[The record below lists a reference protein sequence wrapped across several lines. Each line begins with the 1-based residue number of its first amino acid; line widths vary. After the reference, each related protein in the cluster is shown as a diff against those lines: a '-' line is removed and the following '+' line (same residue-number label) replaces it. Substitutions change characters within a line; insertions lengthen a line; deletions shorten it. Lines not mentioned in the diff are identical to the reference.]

1 QMLGFERADLGRI
14 RWKDQT
20 PSEWHDDQMHAERE
34 LRRTGK
40 SQPFEKEYFRKDGTR
55 VPVLVG
61 SALFEEHDGVRTGV
75 SFGVDLTERKRA
87 EAKARDSERRYRALQ
102 TEMAHA
108 NRVATMGQLT
118 GSIAHEINQPIGA
131 TIIGARAA
139 LRWLEHEPPN
149 LEEVRQSLDQIVK
162 DGRRGGRVTGRSP

>member
-1 QMLGFERADLGRI
+1 LVDANIIGIFFWRSGVVIEANDTFLHMLGFERADLAAGQI

-20 PSEWHDDQMHAERE
+20 PSEWHEDQMHAERE

-40 SQPFEKEYFRKDGTR
+40 SQPFEKEYFRKNRTR

-75 SFGVDLTERKRA
+75 SFVLDLTARKQA
-87 EAKARDSERRYRALQ
+87 EAKARDSERRYRELQ

-118 GSIAHEINQPIGA
+118 GSIAHEIN
-131 TIIGARAA
+131 
-139 LRWLEHEPPN
+139 
-149 LEEVRQSLDQIVK
+149 
-162 DGRRGGRVTGRSP
+162 